1 MKLYVNGCS
10 HTTGTMLSLK
20 YVEERY
26 SNKLAK
32 MLGGD
37 LITQAIP
44 GASNDK
50 IFRESAIEILRH
62 QPDIAVIQW
71 TDPTRFETP
80 KGSSVPIDKNGW
92 SQHRPISAQW
102 SSRAHE
108 NHPYINFYK
117 DCYPSKD
124 RMMQFNQEE
133 KTWAYMV
140 TLDSFIK
147 SLGITEVVHLPYFK
161 LFRSGHRGSLIP
173 QLSELN
179 FLFKDPLRDGMETYL
194 FSQGY
199 DICRLSNDNEP
210 KGDIDGHFMAD
221 AHEHLAE
228 CLYKNLKFGTK
239 FSSNKSIEELG
250 IQHHYG

>member
-10 HTTGTMLSLK
+10 HTTGTKLSVK
-20 YVEERY
+20 YVENRY
-26 SNKLAK
+26 SNRLAK
-32 MLGGD
+32 MLNAD
-37 LITQAIP
+37 LIIQAAP

-50 IFRESAIEILRH
+50 IFRESAIGILRN
-62 QPDIAVIQW
+62 QPDIVVIQW
-71 TDPTRFETP
+71 SDPTRFETP

-92 SQHRPISAQW
+92 SQHRPMSAQW
-102 SSRAHE
+102 PSRAHE

-117 DCYPSKD
+117 DCYPAND
-124 RMMQFNQEE
+124 RLVGFNQEE

-147 SLGITEVVHLPYFK
+147 SLGITKIVHFSSLK
-161 LFRSGHRGSLIP
+161 LFRSGHRGSLMP

-179 FLFKDPLRDGMETYL
+179 FLFKDPLVDAQDTYL

-210 KGDIDGHFMAD
+210 KGDIDGHFMED

-228 CLYKNLKFGTK
+228 CLYQNLKFGTK
-239 FSSNKSIEELG
+239 FSSNKSTEEIG